1 MKCSE
6 IVLQILH
13 KVLQNVATA
22 INIMKLMSLNMTLL
36 KIKPH
41 KTLVLDVSYYLISN
55 SAFLS
60 YWPSLESPSP
70 LIL

>member
-13 KVLQNVATA
+13 KVLQNVTTA
-22 INIMKLMSLNMTLL
+22 INIMKLMLNMTLL
-36 KIKPH
+36 KINPH
-41 KTLVLDVSYYLISN
+41 KTLVVDVDYYLISN

-60 YWPSLESPSP
+60 YCPSLESPSP